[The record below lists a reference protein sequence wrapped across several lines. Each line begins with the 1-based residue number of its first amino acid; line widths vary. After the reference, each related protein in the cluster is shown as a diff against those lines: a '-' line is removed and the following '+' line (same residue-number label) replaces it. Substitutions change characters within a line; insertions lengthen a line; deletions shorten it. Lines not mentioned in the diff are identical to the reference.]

1 MVVENQPPP
10 TVHTVPIYLYKGSR
24 DDMTGFLFDMV
35 RPEEMIRA
43 ITIDGSL

>member
-1 MVVENQPPP
+1 MVVYNR
-10 TVHTVPIYLYKGSR
+10 HIDYGRSR